1 MFSFFKIESLGA
13 RIIAINL
20 IGLIFLGIGFI
31 LVDKSE
37 DNLIEARKEALILQ
51 ANLIAFSFTL
61 SADPQN
67 QETNNI
73 DNLFLTK
80 NWTSTK
86 IARTQIFSDEL
97 SKIFDSKDFQKETD
111 VNEEESKF
119 FFSNFIKQIEE
130 FFNREAPLLPEIGY
144 SINDLEDA
152 IQGKTKANE
161 YKLKNGG
168 ITVHVSIPL
177 QRNNLKKEV
186 LLLSTQEGDIGR
198 ILQEERQRYLR
209 AFFIALSIS
218 LFLSISLSST
228 IARPLN
234 RLAKATEGIS
244 DAGIGEIPAMED
256 RKDEIGVLAKSVKR
270 MTRALQDRV
279 KSVEAFAADVAHE
292 LKNPLTSLQSAME
305 TLQISNEEN
314 EKKQLIKIAFKDL
327 KRLDRL
333 ISDISSSSRLEVELA
348 KGEYEIIDIR
358 DVLESVMEVTRTN
371 ITKKIN
377 IEINLKLPKNKIE
390 VLGIGDRI
398 AQVFYNLVDNAI
410 SFSKEGASIDISA
423 LTTENE
429 AIIEIKDQGPGI
441 PKENLGRIFER
452 FYTYR
457 PEEKNFGNNSGLGL
471 SICKQI
477 IKSLNGTIIATNGLD
492 GGAIFTIMLPLRKN
506 RKERK

>member
-1 MFSFFKIESLGA
+1 MFSFLKIESLGA

-20 IGLIFLGIGFI
+20 IGLILLAIGFI

-37 DNLIEARKEALILQ
+37 NNLIEARKEALILQ

-61 SADPQN
+61 DSSVTN
-67 QETNNI
+67 QEINNI

-80 NWTSTK
+80 KWTSTK
-86 IARTQIFSDEL
+86 IARTQIFNDNL
-97 SKIFDSKDFQKETD
+97 IKIFDSKNYQKEKNQD
-111 VNEEESKF
+111 QDSSNY
-119 FFSNFIKQIEE
+119 FFSDIIKIIKEL
-130 FFNREAPLLPEIGY
+130 FGRDAPLLPDLGY
-144 SINDLEDA
+144 SLSDLKDA
-152 IQGKTKANE
+152 ILGKTKATE

-198 ILQEERQRYLR
+198 IIREERQRYLR
-209 AFFIALSIS
+209 AFLVALSIS
-218 LFLSISLSST
+218 LFLSVSLSST

-234 RLAKATEGIS
+234 RLAKAAEGVS
-244 DAGIGEIPAMED
+244 NAGIGEIPIMEN
-256 RKDEIGVLAKSVKR
+256 RKDEIGVLANSVKR
-270 MTRALQDRV
+270 MTIALQDRV

-292 LKNPLTSLQSAME
+292 LKNPLTSLQSAIE
-305 TLQISNEEN
+305 TLQLSKEE
-314 EKKQLIKIAFKDL
+314 EERKQLIKIAIKDL

-348 KGEYEIIDIR
+348 RGEFEVIDIR
-358 DVLESVMEVTRTN
+358 DVLQSVMEVTRTN
-371 ITKKIN
+371 ITKKID
-377 IEINLKLPKNKIE
+377 IKINLKLPKNKIE

-398 AQVFYNLVDNAI
+398 AQVFYNLIDNAI
-410 SFSKEGASIDISA
+410 SFSKAGYNIDINAS
-423 LTTENE
+423 TTKSD
-429 AIIEIKDQGPGI
+429 AIIEIRDEGPGI

-457 PEEKNFGNNSGLGL
+457 PEEKIFGNNSGLGL

-477 IKSLNGTIIATNGLD
+477 IKSLNGTIIATNRMG
-492 GGAIFTIMLPLRKN
+492 GGAVFTIILPLN
-506 RKERK
+506 KERK

>member
-1 MFSFFKIESLGA
+1 MFSFLKIESLGA

-20 IGLIFLGIGFI
+20 IGLILLAIGFI

-37 DNLIEARKEALILQ
+37 NNLIEARKEALILQ

-61 SADPQN
+61 DSSVTN
-67 QETNNI
+67 QEINNI

-80 NWTSTK
+80 KWTSTK
-86 IARTQIFSDEL
+86 IARTQIFNDNL
-97 SKIFDSKDFQKETD
+97 IKIFDSKDYQKEKNQD
-111 VNEEESKF
+111 QDSSNY
-119 FFSNFIKQIEE
+119 FFSDIIKIIKEL
-130 FFNREAPLLPEIGY
+130 FGRDAPLLPDLGY
-144 SINDLEDA
+144 SLSDLKDA
-152 IQGKTKANE
+152 ILGKTKATE

-198 ILQEERQRYLR
+198 IIREERQRYLR
-209 AFFIALSIS
+209 AFLVALSIS
-218 LFLSISLSST
+218 LFLSVSLSST

-234 RLAKATEGIS
+234 RLAKAAEGVS
-244 DAGIGEIPAMED
+244 NAGIGEIPIMEN
-256 RKDEIGVLAKSVKR
+256 RKDEIGVLANSVKR
-270 MTRALQDRV
+270 MTIALQDRV

-292 LKNPLTSLQSAME
+292 LKNPLTSLQSAIE
-305 TLQISNEEN
+305 TLQLSKEE
-314 EKKQLIKIAFKDL
+314 EERKQLIKIAIKDL

-348 KGEYEIIDIR
+348 RGEFEVIDIR
-358 DVLESVMEVTRTN
+358 DVLQSVMEVTRTN
-371 ITKKIN
+371 ITKKID
-377 IEINLKLPKNKIE
+377 IKINLKLPKNKIE

-398 AQVFYNLVDNAI
+398 AQVFYNLIDNAI
-410 SFSKEGASIDISA
+410 SFSKAGYNIDINAS
-423 LTTENE
+423 TTKSD
-429 AIIEIKDQGPGI
+429 AIIEIRDEGPGI

-457 PEEKNFGNNSGLGL
+457 PEEKIFGNNSGLGL

-477 IKSLNGTIIATNGLD
+477 IKSLNGTIIATNRLG
-492 GGAIFTIMLPLRKN
+492 GGAVFTIILPLN
-506 RKERK
+506 KERK

>member
-1 MFSFFKIESLGA
+1 MFSFLKIESLGA

-20 IGLIFLGIGFI
+20 IGLILLAIGFI

-37 DNLIEARKEALILQ
+37 NNLIEARKEALILQ

-61 SADPQN
+61 DSSVTN
-67 QETNNI
+67 QEINNI

-80 NWTSTK
+80 KWTSTK
-86 IARTQIFSDEL
+86 IARTQIFNDNL
-97 SKIFDSKDFQKETD
+97 IKIFDSKDYQKEKNQD
-111 VNEEESKF
+111 QDSSNY
-119 FFSNFIKQIEE
+119 FFSDIIKIIKEL
-130 FFNREAPLLPEIGY
+130 FGRDAPLLPDLGY
-144 SINDLEDA
+144 SLSDLKDA
-152 IQGKTKANE
+152 ILGKTKATE

-198 ILQEERQRYLR
+198 IIREERQRYLR
-209 AFFIALSIS
+209 AFLVALSIS
-218 LFLSISLSST
+218 LFLSVSLSST

-234 RLAKATEGIS
+234 RLAKAAEGVS
-244 DAGIGEIPAMED
+244 NAGIGEIPIMEN
-256 RKDEIGVLAKSVKR
+256 RKDEIGVLANSVKR
-270 MTRALQDRV
+270 MTIALQDRV

-292 LKNPLTSLQSAME
+292 LKNPLTSLQSAIE
-305 TLQISNEEN
+305 TLQLSKEE
-314 EKKQLIKIAFKDL
+314 EERKQLIKIAIKDL

-348 KGEYEIIDIR
+348 RGEFEVIDIR
-358 DVLESVMEVTRTN
+358 DVLQSVMEVTRTN
-371 ITKKIN
+371 ITKKIDIN
-377 IEINLKLPKNKIE
+377 INLKLPKNKIE

-398 AQVFYNLVDNAI
+398 AQVFYNLIDNAI
-410 SFSKEGASIDISA
+410 SFSKTGYNIDINAS
-423 LTTENE
+423 TTKSD
-429 AIIEIKDQGPGI
+429 AVIEIRDEGPGI

-457 PEEKNFGNNSGLGL
+457 PEEKIFGNNSGLGL

-477 IKSLNGTIIATNGLD
+477 IKSLNGTIIATNRMG
-492 GGAIFTIMLPLRKN
+492 GGAVFTIILPLNKGRK
-506 RKERK
+506 

>member
-1 MFSFFKIESLGA
+1 MFSFLKIESLGA

-20 IGLIFLGIGFI
+20 IGLILLAIGFI

-37 DNLIEARKEALILQ
+37 NNLIEARKEALILQ

-61 SADPQN
+61 DSSVTN
-67 QETNNI
+67 QEINNI

-80 NWTSTK
+80 KWTSTK
-86 IARTQIFSDEL
+86 IARTQIFNDNL
-97 SKIFDSKDFQKETD
+97 IKIFDSKDYQKEKNQD
-111 VNEEESKF
+111 QDSSNY
-119 FFSNFIKQIEE
+119 FFSDIIKIIKEL
-130 FFNREAPLLPEIGY
+130 FGRDAPLLPDLGY
-144 SINDLEDA
+144 SLSDLKDA
-152 IQGKTKANE
+152 ILGKTKATE

-198 ILQEERQRYLR
+198 IIREERQRYLR
-209 AFFIALSIS
+209 AFLVALSIS
-218 LFLSISLSST
+218 LFLSVSLSST

-234 RLAKATEGIS
+234 RLAKAAEGVS
-244 DAGIGEIPAMED
+244 NAGIGEIPIMEN
-256 RKDEIGVLAKSVKR
+256 RKDEIGVLANSVKR
-270 MTRALQDRV
+270 MTIALQDRV

-292 LKNPLTSLQSAME
+292 LKNPLTSLQSAIE
-305 TLQISNEEN
+305 TLQLSKEE
-314 EKKQLIKIAFKDL
+314 EERKQLIKIAIKDL

-348 KGEYEIIDIR
+348 RGEFEVIDIR
-358 DVLESVMEVTRTN
+358 DVLQSVMEVTRTN
-371 ITKKIN
+371 ITKKIDIN
-377 IEINLKLPKNKIE
+377 INLKLPKNKIE

-398 AQVFYNLVDNAI
+398 AQVFYNLIDNAI
-410 SFSKEGASIDISA
+410 SFSKTGYNIDINAS
-423 LTTENE
+423 TTKSD
-429 AIIEIKDQGPGI
+429 AVIEIRDEGPGI

-457 PEEKNFGNNSGLGL
+457 PEEKIFGNNSGLGL

-477 IKSLNGTIIATNGLD
+477 IKSLNGTIIATNRLG
-492 GGAIFTIMLPLRKN
+492 GGAVFTIILPLN
-506 RKERK
+506 KERK

>member
-1 MFSFFKIESLGA
+1 MFSFLKIESLGA

-20 IGLIFLGIGFI
+20 IGLILLAIGFI

-37 DNLIEARKEALILQ
+37 NNLIEARKEALILQ

-61 SADPQN
+61 DSSVTN
-67 QETNNI
+67 QEINNI

-80 NWTSTK
+80 KWTSTK
-86 IARTQIFSDEL
+86 IARTQIFNDNL
-97 SKIFDSKDFQKETD
+97 IKIFDSKDYQKEKNQD
-111 VNEEESKF
+111 QDSSNY
-119 FFSNFIKQIEE
+119 FFSDIIKIIKEL
-130 FFNREAPLLPEIGY
+130 FGRDAPLLPDLGY
-144 SINDLEDA
+144 SLSDLKDA
-152 IQGKTKANE
+152 ILGKTKATE

-198 ILQEERQRYLR
+198 IIREERQRYLR
-209 AFFIALSIS
+209 AFLVALSIS
-218 LFLSISLSST
+218 LFLSVSLSST

-234 RLAKATEGIS
+234 RLAKAAEGVS
-244 DAGIGEIPAMED
+244 NAGIGEIPIMEN
-256 RKDEIGVLAKSVKR
+256 RKDEIGVLANSVKR
-270 MTRALQDRV
+270 MTIALQDRV

-292 LKNPLTSLQSAME
+292 LKNPLTSLQSAIE
-305 TLQISNEEN
+305 TLQLSKEE
-314 EKKQLIKIAFKDL
+314 EERKQLIKIAIKDL

-348 KGEYEIIDIR
+348 RGEFEVIDIR
-358 DVLESVMEVTRTN
+358 DVLQSVMEVTRTN
-371 ITKKIN
+371 ITKKID
-377 IEINLKLPKNKIE
+377 IKINLKLPKNKIE

-398 AQVFYNLVDNAI
+398 AQVFYNLIDNAI
-410 SFSKEGASIDISA
+410 SFSKTGYNIDINAS
-423 LTTENE
+423 TTKSD
-429 AIIEIKDQGPGI
+429 AVIEIRDEGPGI

-457 PEEKNFGNNSGLGL
+457 PEEKIFGNNSGLGL

-477 IKSLNGTIIATNGLD
+477 IKSLNGTIIATNRLG
-492 GGAIFTIMLPLRKN
+492 GGAVFTIILPLN
-506 RKERK
+506 KERK

>member
-1 MFSFFKIESLGA
+1 MFSFLKIESLGA

-20 IGLIFLGIGFI
+20 IGLILLAIGFI

-37 DNLIEARKEALILQ
+37 NNLIEARKEALILQ

-61 SADPQN
+61 DSSVTN
-67 QETNNI
+67 QEINNI

-80 NWTSTK
+80 KWTSTK
-86 IARTQIFSDEL
+86 IARTQIFNDNL
-97 SKIFDSKDFQKETD
+97 IKIFDSKDYQKEKNQD
-111 VNEEESKF
+111 QDSSNY
-119 FFSNFIKQIEE
+119 FFSDIIKIIKEL
-130 FFNREAPLLPEIGY
+130 FGRDAPLLPDLGY
-144 SINDLEDA
+144 SLSDLKDA
-152 IQGKTKANE
+152 ILGKTKATE

-198 ILQEERQRYLR
+198 IIREERQRYLR
-209 AFFIALSIS
+209 AFLVALSIS
-218 LFLSISLSST
+218 LFLSVSLSST

-234 RLAKATEGIS
+234 RLAKAAEGVS
-244 DAGIGEIPAMED
+244 NAGIGEIPIMEN
-256 RKDEIGVLAKSVKR
+256 RKDEIGVLANSVKR
-270 MTRALQDRV
+270 MTIALQDRV

-292 LKNPLTSLQSAME
+292 LKNPLTSLQSAIE
-305 TLQISNEEN
+305 TLQLSKEE
-314 EKKQLIKIAFKDL
+314 EERKQLIKIAIKDL

-348 KGEYEIIDIR
+348 RGEFEVIDIR
-358 DVLESVMEVTRTN
+358 DVLQSVMEVTRTN
-371 ITKKIN
+371 ITKKIDIN
-377 IEINLKLPKNKIE
+377 INLKLPKNKIE

-398 AQVFYNLVDNAI
+398 AQVFYNLIDNAI
-410 SFSKEGASIDISA
+410 SFSKAGYNIDINAS
-423 LTTENE
+423 TTKSD
-429 AIIEIKDQGPGI
+429 AIIEIRDEGPGI

-457 PEEKNFGNNSGLGL
+457 PEEKIFGNNSGLGL

-477 IKSLNGTIIATNGLD
+477 IKSLNGTIIATNRLG
-492 GGAIFTIMLPLRKN
+492 GGAVFTIILPLN
-506 RKERK
+506 KERK

>member
-1 MFSFFKIESLGA
+1 MFSFLKIESLGA

-20 IGLIFLGIGFI
+20 IGLILLGIGFI

-37 DNLIEARKEALILQ
+37 NNLIEARKEALILQ

-61 SADPQN
+61 DSSVTN
-67 QETNNI
+67 QEINNI

-80 NWTSTK
+80 KWTSTK
-86 IARTQIFSDEL
+86 IARTQIFNDNL
-97 SKIFDSKDFQKETD
+97 IKIFDSRDYQKERSQD
-111 VNEEESKF
+111 QDLSIY
-119 FFSNFIKQIEE
+119 FFSDVIKIVKEL
-130 FFNREAPLLPEIGY
+130 FGRDAPLLPDLGY
-144 SINDLEDA
+144 SLSDLKDA
-152 IQGKTKANE
+152 ILGKTKATE

-198 ILQEERQRYLR
+198 IIQEERQRYLR
-209 AFFIALSIS
+209 AFLVALSIS
-218 LFLSISLSST
+218 LFLSVSLSST

-234 RLAKATEGIS
+234 RLAKAAEGVS
-244 DAGIGEIPAMED
+244 NAGIGEIPIMEN
-256 RKDEIGVLAKSVKR
+256 RKDEIGVLANSVKR
-270 MTRALQDRV
+270 MTIALQDRV

-292 LKNPLTSLQSAME
+292 LKNPLTSRQSAIE
-305 TLQISNEEN
+305 TLQLSKEE
-314 EKKQLIKIAFKDL
+314 EERKHLIKIAIKDL

-348 KGEYEIIDIR
+348 RGEFEVIDIR
-358 DVLESVMEVTRTN
+358 DVLKSVMEVTRTN
-371 ITKKIN
+371 ITKKID
-377 IEINLKLPKNKIE
+377 ISINLKLPKNKIE

-398 AQVFYNLVDNAI
+398 AQVFYNLIDNAI
-410 SFSKEGASIDISA
+410 SFSKAGHNIDIKAS
-423 LTTENE
+423 TTKSD
-429 AIIEIKDQGPGI
+429 AIIEIRDEGPGI

-457 PEEKNFGNNSGLGL
+457 PEEKIFGNNSGLGL

-477 IKSLNGTIIATNGLD
+477 IKSLNGTIIATNRLG
-492 GGAIFTIMLPLRKN
+492 GGAVFTIILPLK
-506 RKERK
+506 KERK

>member
-1 MFSFFKIESLGA
+1 MFSFLKIESLGA

-20 IGLIFLGIGFI
+20 IGLILLAIGFI

-37 DNLIEARKEALILQ
+37 NNLIEARKEALILQ

-61 SADPQN
+61 DSSVTN
-67 QETNNI
+67 QEINNI

-80 NWTSTK
+80 KWTSTK
-86 IARTQIFSDEL
+86 IARTQIFNDNL
-97 SKIFDSKDFQKETD
+97 IKIFDSKNYQKEKNQD
-111 VNEEESKF
+111 QDSSNY
-119 FFSNFIKQIEE
+119 FFSDIIKIIKEL
-130 FFNREAPLLPEIGY
+130 FGRDAPLLPDLGY
-144 SINDLEDA
+144 SLSDLKDA
-152 IQGKTKANE
+152 ILGKTKATE

-198 ILQEERQRYLR
+198 IIREERQRYLR
-209 AFFIALSIS
+209 AFLVALSIS
-218 LFLSISLSST
+218 LFLSVSLSST

-234 RLAKATEGIS
+234 RLAKAAEGVS
-244 DAGIGEIPAMED
+244 NAGIGEIPIMEN
-256 RKDEIGVLAKSVKR
+256 RKDEIGVLANSVKR
-270 MTRALQDRV
+270 MTIALQDRV

-292 LKNPLTSLQSAME
+292 LKNPLTSLQSAIE
-305 TLQISNEEN
+305 TLQLSKEE
-314 EKKQLIKIAFKDL
+314 EERKQLIKIAIKDL

-348 KGEYEIIDIR
+348 RGEFEVIDIR
-358 DVLESVMEVTRTN
+358 DVLQSVMEVTRTN
-371 ITKKIN
+371 ITKKID
-377 IEINLKLPKNKIE
+377 IKINLKLPKNKIE

-398 AQVFYNLVDNAI
+398 AQVFYNLIDNAI
-410 SFSKEGASIDISA
+410 SFSKTGYNIDINAS
-423 LTTENE
+423 TTKSD
-429 AIIEIKDQGPGI
+429 AVIEIRDEGPGI

-457 PEEKNFGNNSGLGL
+457 PEEKIFGNNSGLGL

-477 IKSLNGTIIATNGLD
+477 IKSLNGTIIATNRMG
-492 GGAIFTIMLPLRKN
+492 GGAVFTIILPLNKGRK
-506 RKERK
+506 

>member
-1 MFSFFKIESLGA
+1 MFSFLKIESLGA

-20 IGLIFLGIGFI
+20 IGLILLAIGFI

-37 DNLIEARKEALILQ
+37 NNLIEARKEALILQ

-61 SADPQN
+61 DSSVTN
-67 QETNNI
+67 QEINNI

-80 NWTSTK
+80 KWTSTK
-86 IARTQIFSDEL
+86 IARTQIFNDNL
-97 SKIFDSKDFQKETD
+97 IKIFDSKNYQKEKNQD
-111 VNEEESKF
+111 QDSSNY
-119 FFSNFIKQIEE
+119 FFSDIIKIIKEL
-130 FFNREAPLLPEIGY
+130 FGRDAPLLPDLGY
-144 SINDLEDA
+144 SLSDLKDA
-152 IQGKTKANE
+152 ILGKTKATE

-198 ILQEERQRYLR
+198 IIREERQRYLR
-209 AFFIALSIS
+209 AFLVALSIS
-218 LFLSISLSST
+218 LFLSVSLSST

-234 RLAKATEGIS
+234 RLAKAAEGVS
-244 DAGIGEIPAMED
+244 NAGIGEIPIMEN
-256 RKDEIGVLAKSVKR
+256 RKDEIGVLANSVKR
-270 MTRALQDRV
+270 MTIALQDRV

-292 LKNPLTSLQSAME
+292 LKNPLTSLQSAIE
-305 TLQISNEEN
+305 TLQLSKEE
-314 EKKQLIKIAFKDL
+314 EERKQLIKIAIKDL

-348 KGEYEIIDIR
+348 RGEFEVIDIR
-358 DVLESVMEVTRTN
+358 DVLQSVMEVTRTN
-371 ITKKIN
+371 ITKKID
-377 IEINLKLPKNKIE
+377 IKINLKLPKNKIE

-398 AQVFYNLVDNAI
+398 AQVFYNLIDNAI
-410 SFSKEGASIDISA
+410 SFSKAGYNIDINAS
-423 LTTENE
+423 TTKSD
-429 AIIEIKDQGPGI
+429 AIIEIRDEGPGI

-457 PEEKNFGNNSGLGL
+457 PEEKIFGNNSGLGL

-477 IKSLNGTIIATNGLD
+477 IKSLNGTIIATNRLG
-492 GGAIFTIMLPLRKN
+492 GGAVFTIILPLN
-506 RKERK
+506 KERK

>member
-1 MFSFFKIESLGA
+1 MFSFLKIESLGA

-20 IGLIFLGIGFI
+20 IGLILLAIGFI

-37 DNLIEARKEALILQ
+37 NNLIEARKEALILQ

-61 SADPQN
+61 DSSVTN
-67 QETNNI
+67 QEINNI

-80 NWTSTK
+80 KWTSTK
-86 IARTQIFSDEL
+86 IARTQIFNDNL
-97 SKIFDSKDFQKETD
+97 IKIFDSKDYQKEKNQD
-111 VNEEESKF
+111 QDSSNY
-119 FFSNFIKQIEE
+119 FFSDIIKIIKEL
-130 FFNREAPLLPEIGY
+130 FGRDAPLLPDLGY
-144 SINDLEDA
+144 SLSDLKDA
-152 IQGKTKANE
+152 ILGKTKATE

-198 ILQEERQRYLR
+198 IIREERQRYLR
-209 AFFIALSIS
+209 AFLVALSIS
-218 LFLSISLSST
+218 LFLSVSLSST

-234 RLAKATEGIS
+234 RLAKAAEGVS
-244 DAGIGEIPAMED
+244 NAGIGEIPIMEN
-256 RKDEIGVLAKSVKR
+256 RKDEIGVLANSVKR
-270 MTRALQDRV
+270 MTIALQDRV

-292 LKNPLTSLQSAME
+292 LKNPLTSLQSAIE
-305 TLQISNEEN
+305 TLQLSKEE
-314 EKKQLIKIAFKDL
+314 EERKQLIKIAIKDL

-348 KGEYEIIDIR
+348 RGEFEVIDIR
-358 DVLESVMEVTRTN
+358 DVLQSVMEVTRTN
-371 ITKKIN
+371 ITKKIDIN
-377 IEINLKLPKNKIE
+377 INLKLPKNKIE

-398 AQVFYNLVDNAI
+398 AQVFYNLIDNAI
-410 SFSKEGASIDISA
+410 SFSKTGYNIDINAS
-423 LTTENE
+423 TTKSD
-429 AIIEIKDQGPGI
+429 AVIEIRDEGPGI

-457 PEEKNFGNNSGLGL
+457 PEEKIFGNNSGLGL

-477 IKSLNGTIIATNGLD
+477 IKSLNGTIIATNRMG
-492 GGAIFTIMLPLRKN
+492 GGAVFTIILPLN
-506 RKERK
+506 KERK

>member
-1 MFSFFKIESLGA
+1 MFSFLKIESLGA

-20 IGLIFLGIGFI
+20 IGLILLAIGFI

-37 DNLIEARKEALILQ
+37 NNLIEARKEALILQ

-61 SADPQN
+61 DSSVTN
-67 QETNNI
+67 QEINNI

-80 NWTSTK
+80 KWTSTK
-86 IARTQIFSDEL
+86 IARTQIFNDNL
-97 SKIFDSKDFQKETD
+97 IKIFDSKNYQKEKNQD
-111 VNEEESKF
+111 QDSSNY
-119 FFSNFIKQIEE
+119 FFSDIIKIIKEL
-130 FFNREAPLLPEIGY
+130 FGRDAPLLPDLGY
-144 SINDLEDA
+144 SLSDLKDA
-152 IQGKTKANE
+152 ILGKTKATE

-198 ILQEERQRYLR
+198 IIREERQRYLR
-209 AFFIALSIS
+209 AFLVALSIS
-218 LFLSISLSST
+218 LFLSVSLSST

-234 RLAKATEGIS
+234 RLAKAAEGVS
-244 DAGIGEIPAMED
+244 NAGIGEIPIMEN
-256 RKDEIGVLAKSVKR
+256 RKDEIGVLANSVKR
-270 MTRALQDRV
+270 MTIALQDRV

-292 LKNPLTSLQSAME
+292 LKNPLTSLQSAIE
-305 TLQISNEEN
+305 TLQLSKEE
-314 EKKQLIKIAFKDL
+314 EERKQLIKIAIKDL

-348 KGEYEIIDIR
+348 RGEFEVIDIR
-358 DVLESVMEVTRTN
+358 DVLQSVMEVTRTN
-371 ITKKIN
+371 ITKKIDIN
-377 IEINLKLPKNKIE
+377 INLKLPKNKIE

-398 AQVFYNLVDNAI
+398 AQVFYNLIDNAI
-410 SFSKEGASIDISA
+410 SFSKTGYNIDINAS
-423 LTTENE
+423 TTKSD
-429 AIIEIKDQGPGI
+429 AVIEIRDEGPGI

-457 PEEKNFGNNSGLGL
+457 PEEKIFGNNSGLGL

-477 IKSLNGTIIATNGLD
+477 IKSLNGTIIATNRLG
-492 GGAIFTIMLPLRKN
+492 GGAVFTIILPLN
-506 RKERK
+506 KERK

>member
-1 MFSFFKIESLGA
+1 MLNFLKIESLGA

-37 DNLIEARKEALILQ
+37 NNLIEARKEALILQ

-61 SADPQN
+61 SSDVSSQD
-67 QETNNI
+67 NNI

-86 IARTQIFSDEL
+86 IARTQIFNDSL
-97 SKIFDSKDFQKETD
+97 IKIFDSQNFQTKLEK
-111 VNEEESKF
+111 EEETQSF
-119 FFSNFIKQIEE
+119 FLSNYIKKIEE
-130 FFNREAPLLPEIGY
+130 FFNRDAPLLPVIGY
-144 SINDLEDA
+144 SVADLKDA
-152 IQGKTKANE
+152 IQGKTKATE

-198 ILQEERQRYLR
+198 IIQEERQRYLR
-209 AFFIALSIS
+209 AFLIALSIS
-218 LFLSISLSST
+218 LFLSVSLSST

-234 RLAKATEGIS
+234 RLAKATEGVS
-244 DAGIGEIPAMED
+244 NAGIGEIPSMDD

-292 LKNPLTSLQSAME
+292 LKNPLTSLQSAIE
-305 TLQISNEEN
+305 TIQISNEEE
-314 EKKQLIKIAFKDL
+314 EKKQLIKIAIKDL

-348 KGEYEIIDIR
+348 KGEFDIIDIR
-358 DVLESVMEVTRTN
+358 DVLKSVMEVTKTN
-371 ITKKIN
+371 ITKRMN
-377 IEINLKLPKNKIE
+377 VDINLKLPKNKIE
-390 VLGIGDRI
+390 TLGIGDRI
-398 AQVFYNLVDNAI
+398 AQVFYNLIDNAL
-410 SFSKEGASIDISA
+410 SFSKEGSVIDIIA
-423 LTTENE
+423 TTTENE

-441 PKENLGRIFER
+441 PKENLGKIFER

-457 PEEKNFGNNSGLGL
+457 PEEKSFGNNSGLGL

-477 IKSLNGTIIATNGLD
+477 IKSLNGTIIATNRLE
-492 GGAIFTIMLPLRKN
+492 GGSVFTVTLPLNKDRK
-506 RKERK
+506 RKK

>member
-1 MFSFFKIESLGA
+1 MFSFLKIKSLGT

-20 IGLIFLGIGFI
+20 IGLILLGIGFI

-37 DNLIEARKEALILQ
+37 NNLIEARKEALILQ

-61 SADPQN
+61 DSSSTN
-67 QETNNI
+67 QEINNI

-80 NWTSTK
+80 KWTSTK
-86 IARTQIFSDEL
+86 IARTQIFNDNL
-97 SKIFDSKDFQKETD
+97 IKIFDSRDYQKERGQD
-111 VNEEESKF
+111 QDSSNY
-119 FFSNFIKQIEE
+119 FFSDVIKIIKEL
-130 FFNREAPLLPEIGY
+130 FGRDAPLLPDLGY
-144 SINDLEDA
+144 SLSDLKDA
-152 IQGKTKANE
+152 ILGKTKATE

-198 ILQEERQRYLR
+198 IIQEERQRYLR
-209 AFFIALSIS
+209 AFLVALSIS
-218 LFLSISLSST
+218 LFLSVSLSST

-234 RLAKATEGIS
+234 RLAKAAEGVS
-244 DAGIGEIPAMED
+244 NAGIGEIPIMEN
-256 RKDEIGVLAKSVKR
+256 RKDEIGVLANSVKR
-270 MTRALQDRV
+270 MTIALQDRV

-292 LKNPLTSLQSAME
+292 LKNPLTSLQSAIE
-305 TLQISNEEN
+305 TLQLSKEE
-314 EKKQLIKIAFKDL
+314 EERKHLIKIAIKDL

-348 KGEYEIIDIR
+348 RGEFEVIDIR
-358 DVLESVMEVTRTN
+358 DVLKSVMEVTRTN
-371 ITKKIN
+371 ITKKID
-377 IEINLKLPKNKIE
+377 ISINLKLPKNKIE

-398 AQVFYNLVDNAI
+398 AQVFYNLIDNAI
-410 SFSKEGASIDISA
+410 SFSKAGHSIDINVS
-423 LTTENE
+423 TTKSD
-429 AIIEIKDQGPGI
+429 AIIEIRDEGPGI

-457 PEEKNFGNNSGLGL
+457 PEEKIFGNNSGLGL

-477 IKSLNGTIIATNGLD
+477 IKSLNGTIIATNRLG
-492 GGAIFTIMLPLRKN
+492 GGAVFTIILPLN
-506 RKERK
+506 KERK

>member
-1 MFSFFKIESLGA
+1 MFSFLKIESLGA

-20 IGLIFLGIGFI
+20 IGLILLGIGFI

-37 DNLIEARKEALILQ
+37 NNLIEARKEALILQ

-61 SADPQN
+61 DSSVTN
-67 QETNNI
+67 QEINNI

-80 NWTSTK
+80 KWTSTK
-86 IARTQIFSDEL
+86 IARTQIFNDNL
-97 SKIFDSKDFQKETD
+97 IKIFDSRDYQKERSQD
-111 VNEEESKF
+111 QDLSIY
-119 FFSNFIKQIEE
+119 FFSDVIKIVKEL
-130 FFNREAPLLPEIGY
+130 FGRDAPLLPDLGY
-144 SINDLEDA
+144 SLSDLKDA
-152 IQGKTKANE
+152 ILGKTKATE

-198 ILQEERQRYLR
+198 IIQEERQRYLR
-209 AFFIALSIS
+209 AFLVALSIS
-218 LFLSISLSST
+218 LFLSVSLSST

-234 RLAKATEGIS
+234 RLAKAAEGVS
-244 DAGIGEIPAMED
+244 NAGIGEIPIMEN
-256 RKDEIGVLAKSVKR
+256 RKDEIGVLANSVKR
-270 MTRALQDRV
+270 MTIALQDRV

-292 LKNPLTSLQSAME
+292 LKNPLTSLQSAIE
-305 TLQISNEEN
+305 TLQLSKEE
-314 EKKQLIKIAFKDL
+314 EERKQLIKIAIKDL

-348 KGEYEIIDIR
+348 RGEFEVIDIR
-358 DVLESVMEVTRTN
+358 DVLQSVMEVTRTN
-371 ITKKIN
+371 ITKKID
-377 IEINLKLPKNKIE
+377 IGINLKLPKNKIK

-398 AQVFYNLVDNAI
+398 AQVFYNLIDNAI
-410 SFSKEGASIDISA
+410 SFSRAGHSIDINAS
-423 LTTENE
+423 TTKSD
-429 AIIEIKDQGPGI
+429 AIIEIRDEGPGI

-457 PEEKNFGNNSGLGL
+457 PEEKIFGNNSGLGL

-477 IKSLNGTIIATNGLD
+477 IKSLNGTIIATNRLG
-492 GGAIFTIMLPLRKN
+492 GGAVFTIILPLN
-506 RKERK
+506 KERK

>member
-1 MFSFFKIESLGA
+1 MFSFLKIESLGA

-20 IGLIFLGIGFI
+20 IGLILLAIGFI

-37 DNLIEARKEALILQ
+37 NNLIEARKEALILQ

-61 SADPQN
+61 DSSVTN
-67 QETNNI
+67 QEINNI

-80 NWTSTK
+80 KWTSTK
-86 IARTQIFSDEL
+86 IARTQIFNDNL
-97 SKIFDSKDFQKETD
+97 IKIFDSKNYQKEKNQD
-111 VNEEESKF
+111 QDSSNY
-119 FFSNFIKQIEE
+119 FFSDIIKIIKEL
-130 FFNREAPLLPEIGY
+130 FGRDAPLLPDLGY
-144 SINDLEDA
+144 SLSDLKDA
-152 IQGKTKANE
+152 ILGKTKATE

-198 ILQEERQRYLR
+198 IIREERQRYLR
-209 AFFIALSIS
+209 AFLVALSIS
-218 LFLSISLSST
+218 LFLSVSLSST

-234 RLAKATEGIS
+234 RLAKAAEGVS
-244 DAGIGEIPAMED
+244 NAGIGEIPIMEN
-256 RKDEIGVLAKSVKR
+256 RKDEIGVLANSVKR
-270 MTRALQDRV
+270 MTIALQDRV

-292 LKNPLTSLQSAME
+292 LKNPLTSLQSAIE
-305 TLQISNEEN
+305 TLQLSKEE
-314 EKKQLIKIAFKDL
+314 EERKQLIKIAIKDL

-348 KGEYEIIDIR
+348 RGEFEVIDIR
-358 DVLESVMEVTRTN
+358 DVLQSVMEVTRTN
-371 ITKKIN
+371 ITKKIDIN
-377 IEINLKLPKNKIE
+377 INLKLPKNKIE

-398 AQVFYNLVDNAI
+398 AQVFYNLIDNAI
-410 SFSKEGASIDISA
+410 SFSKTGYNIDINAS
-423 LTTENE
+423 TTKSD
-429 AIIEIKDQGPGI
+429 AVIEIRDEGPGI

-457 PEEKNFGNNSGLGL
+457 PEEKIFGNNSGLGL

-477 IKSLNGTIIATNGLD
+477 IKSLNGTIIATNRMG
-492 GGAIFTIMLPLRKN
+492 GGAVFTIILPLNKGRK
-506 RKERK
+506 

>member
-1 MFSFFKIESLGA
+1 MFSFLKIESLGA

-20 IGLIFLGIGFI
+20 IGLILLAIGFI

-37 DNLIEARKEALILQ
+37 NNLIEARKEALILQ

-61 SADPQN
+61 DSSVTN
-67 QETNNI
+67 QEINNI

-80 NWTSTK
+80 KWTSTK
-86 IARTQIFSDEL
+86 IARTQIFNDNL
-97 SKIFDSKDFQKETD
+97 IKIFDSKNYQKEKNQD
-111 VNEEESKF
+111 QDSSNY
-119 FFSNFIKQIEE
+119 FFSDIIKIIKEL
-130 FFNREAPLLPEIGY
+130 FGRDAPLLPDLGY
-144 SINDLEDA
+144 SLSDLKDA
-152 IQGKTKANE
+152 ILGKTKATE

-198 ILQEERQRYLR
+198 IIREERQRYLR
-209 AFFIALSIS
+209 AFLVALSIS
-218 LFLSISLSST
+218 LFLSVSLSST

-234 RLAKATEGIS
+234 RLAKAAEGVS
-244 DAGIGEIPAMED
+244 NAGIGEIPIMEN
-256 RKDEIGVLAKSVKR
+256 RKDEIGVLANSVKR
-270 MTRALQDRV
+270 MTIALQDRV

-292 LKNPLTSLQSAME
+292 LKNPLTSLQSAIE
-305 TLQISNEEN
+305 TLQLSKEE
-314 EKKQLIKIAFKDL
+314 EERKQLIKIAIKDL

-348 KGEYEIIDIR
+348 RGEFEVIDIR
-358 DVLESVMEVTRTN
+358 DVLQSVMEVTRTN
-371 ITKKIN
+371 ITKKIDIN
-377 IEINLKLPKNKIE
+377 INLKLPKNKIE

-398 AQVFYNLVDNAI
+398 AQVFYNLIDNAI
-410 SFSKEGASIDISA
+410 SFSKAGYNIDINAS
-423 LTTENE
+423 TTKSD
-429 AIIEIKDQGPGI
+429 AIIEIRDEGPGI

-457 PEEKNFGNNSGLGL
+457 PEEKIFGNNSGLGL

-477 IKSLNGTIIATNGLD
+477 IKSLNGTIIATNRMG
-492 GGAIFTIMLPLRKN
+492 GGAVFTIILPLNKGRK
-506 RKERK
+506 

>member
-1 MFSFFKIESLGA
+1 MFSFLKIESLGA

-20 IGLIFLGIGFI
+20 IGLILLAIGFI

-37 DNLIEARKEALILQ
+37 NNLIEARKEALILQ

-61 SADPQN
+61 DSSVTN
-67 QETNNI
+67 QEINNI

-80 NWTSTK
+80 KWTSTK
-86 IARTQIFSDEL
+86 IARTQIFNDNL
-97 SKIFDSKDFQKETD
+97 IKIFDSKNYQKEKNQD
-111 VNEEESKF
+111 QDSSNY
-119 FFSNFIKQIEE
+119 FFSDIIKIIKEL
-130 FFNREAPLLPEIGY
+130 FGRDAPLLPDLGY
-144 SINDLEDA
+144 SLSDLKDA
-152 IQGKTKANE
+152 ILGKTKATE

-198 ILQEERQRYLR
+198 IIREERQRYLR
-209 AFFIALSIS
+209 AFLVALSIS
-218 LFLSISLSST
+218 LFLSVSLSST

-234 RLAKATEGIS
+234 RLAKAAEGVS
-244 DAGIGEIPAMED
+244 NAGIGEIPIMEN
-256 RKDEIGVLAKSVKR
+256 RKDEIGVLANSVKR
-270 MTRALQDRV
+270 MTIALQDRV

-292 LKNPLTSLQSAME
+292 LKNPLTSLQSAIE
-305 TLQISNEEN
+305 TLQLSKEE
-314 EKKQLIKIAFKDL
+314 EERKQLIKIAIKDL

-348 KGEYEIIDIR
+348 RGEFEVIDIR
-358 DVLESVMEVTRTN
+358 DVLQSVMEVTRTN
-371 ITKKIN
+371 ITKKID
-377 IEINLKLPKNKIE
+377 IKINLKLPKNKIE

-398 AQVFYNLVDNAI
+398 AQVFYNLIDNAI
-410 SFSKEGASIDISA
+410 SFSKAGYNIDINAS
-423 LTTENE
+423 TTKSD
-429 AIIEIKDQGPGI
+429 AIIEIRDEGPGI

-457 PEEKNFGNNSGLGL
+457 PEEKIFGNNSGLGL

-477 IKSLNGTIIATNGLD
+477 IKSLNGTIIATNRLG
-492 GGAIFTIMLPLRKN
+492 GGAVFTIILPLNKGRK
-506 RKERK
+506 

>member
-1 MFSFFKIESLGA
+1 MFSFLKIESLGA

-20 IGLIFLGIGFI
+20 IGLILLAIGFI

-37 DNLIEARKEALILQ
+37 NNLIEARKEALILQ

-61 SADPQN
+61 DSSVTN
-67 QETNNI
+67 QEINNI

-80 NWTSTK
+80 KWTSTK
-86 IARTQIFSDEL
+86 IARTQIFNDNL
-97 SKIFDSKDFQKETD
+97 IKIFDSKDYQKEKNQD
-111 VNEEESKF
+111 QDSSNY
-119 FFSNFIKQIEE
+119 FFSDIIKIIKEL
-130 FFNREAPLLPEIGY
+130 FGRDAPLLPDLGY
-144 SINDLEDA
+144 SLSDLKDA
-152 IQGKTKANE
+152 ILGKTKATE

-198 ILQEERQRYLR
+198 IIREERQRYLR
-209 AFFIALSIS
+209 AFLVALSIS
-218 LFLSISLSST
+218 LFLSVSLSST

-234 RLAKATEGIS
+234 RLAKAAEGVS
-244 DAGIGEIPAMED
+244 NAGIGEIPIMEN
-256 RKDEIGVLAKSVKR
+256 RKDEIGVLANSVKR
-270 MTRALQDRV
+270 MTIALQDRV

-292 LKNPLTSLQSAME
+292 LKNPLTSLQSAIE
-305 TLQISNEEN
+305 TLQLSKEE
-314 EKKQLIKIAFKDL
+314 EERKQLIKIAIKDL

-348 KGEYEIIDIR
+348 RGEFEVIDIR
-358 DVLESVMEVTRTN
+358 DVLQSVMEVTRTN
-371 ITKKIN
+371 ITKKID
-377 IEINLKLPKNKIE
+377 IKINLKLPKNKIE

-398 AQVFYNLVDNAI
+398 AQVFYNLIDNAI
-410 SFSKEGASIDISA
+410 SFSKAGYNIDINAS
-423 LTTENE
+423 TTKSD
-429 AIIEIKDQGPGI
+429 AIIEIRDEGPGI

-457 PEEKNFGNNSGLGL
+457 PEEKIFGNNSGLGL

-477 IKSLNGTIIATNGLD
+477 IKSLNGTIIATNRMG
-492 GGAIFTIMLPLRKN
+492 GGAVFTIILPLNKGRK
-506 RKERK
+506 

>member
-1 MFSFFKIESLGA
+1 MLNFLKIESLGA

-37 DNLIEARKEALILQ
+37 NNLIEARKEALILQ

-61 SADPQN
+61 SSDVSSQD
-67 QETNNI
+67 NNI

-86 IARTQIFSDEL
+86 IARTQIFNDGL
-97 SKIFDSKDFQKETD
+97 TKIFDSKDFETKLEKE
-111 VNEEESKF
+111 EGSQRIF
-119 FFSNFIKQIEE
+119 LSNYIKKIEE
-130 FFNREAPLLPEIGY
+130 FFNRDAPLLPAIGY
-144 SINDLEDA
+144 SVSDLKDA
-152 IQGKTKANE
+152 IQGKTKATE

-198 ILQEERQRYLR
+198 ILQEKRQRYLR
-209 AFFIALSIS
+209 AFLIALSIS
-218 LFLSISLSST
+218 LFLSVSLSST

-234 RLAKATEGIS
+234 RLAKATEGVS
-244 DAGIGEIPAMED
+244 NAGIGEIPSMDD

-292 LKNPLTSLQSAME
+292 LKNPLTSLQSAIE
-305 TLQISNEEN
+305 TIQISNEEE
-314 EKKQLIKIAFKDL
+314 EKKQLIKIAIKDL

-348 KGEYEIIDIR
+348 KGEFDIIDIR
-358 DVLESVMEVTRTN
+358 DVLKSVMEVTKTN
-371 ITKKIN
+371 ITKRMN
-377 IEINLKLPKNKIE
+377 VDINLKLPKNKIE
-390 VLGIGDRI
+390 TLGIGDRI
-398 AQVFYNLVDNAI
+398 AQVFYNLIDNAL
-410 SFSKEGASIDISA
+410 SFSKEGSVIDIIA
-423 LTTENE
+423 TTTENE

-441 PKENLGRIFER
+441 PKENLGKIFER

-457 PEEKNFGNNSGLGL
+457 PEEKSFGNNSGLGL

-477 IKSLNGTIIATNGLD
+477 IKSLNGTIIANNRLE
-492 GGAIFTIMLPLRKN
+492 GGSVFTVTLPLNKDRK
-506 RKERK
+506 RKK